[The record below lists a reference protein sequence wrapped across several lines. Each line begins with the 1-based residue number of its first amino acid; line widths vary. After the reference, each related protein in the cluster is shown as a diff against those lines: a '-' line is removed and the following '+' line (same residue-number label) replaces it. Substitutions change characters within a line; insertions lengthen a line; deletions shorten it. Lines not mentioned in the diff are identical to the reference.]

1 MNLKKLVLP
10 KGNNDYMKSEQ
21 PHVLFLFS
29 DTGGGHRSAAE
40 AIIEAINLDFPDRI
54 STEMVDFFKEYAPPP
69 FDLVPELYPP
79 MAKVP
84 DVWEFGYK
92 LSNGPQRIRIFNN
105 LMWPY
110 IRRAALRL
118 INEHP
123 CDLLV
128 TVHPVPVIP
137 IIRALR
143 SGSPPFITV
152 VTDMVSTHAW
162 WYNRRSDLVLVPT
175 EIACQQG
182 VAYGLRP
189 DQIRVTGLPV
199 AQRFCLPVGD
209 RLPIRTRL
217 GWPQNLPVILLI
229 GGGDGMGPVA
239 KVARAISDAHLNAAL
254 VIVTGRNHKVK
265 AQLEAEDW
273 SLPTFIYGFTHEMPN
288 FMCSADILLT
298 KAGPGT
304 ISEGFISGLP
314 MILYS
319 RMPGQEDGNVS
330 YVVNQGAGVWAPEP
344 NRIIEILRD
353 WLDHPD
359 EREKIAANSRRL
371 ARPDAS
377 HLIAHA
383 IADQLGVMEG
393 IIQRIP
399 ENEK

>member
-1 MNLKKLVLP
+1 MTH
-10 KGNNDYMKSEQ
+10 SEIKP

-40 AIIEAINLDFPDRI
+40 AIIEAINLDFRNRI
-54 STEMVDFFKEYAPPP
+54 STEMVDFFKAYAPPP
-69 FDLVPELYPP
+69 FDLASDLYPP
-79 MAKVP
+79 MARVP
-84 DVWEFGYK
+84 DVWKFGYK
-92 LSNGPQRIRIFNN
+92 LSDDPQRTRIFYNV
-105 LMWPY
+105 MWPY
-110 IRRAALRL
+110 IRRATYRL
-118 INEHP
+118 LNDHP
-123 CDLLV
+123 HNLLV
-128 TVHPVPVIP
+128 TVHPVPVFP
-137 IIRALR
+137 VSRAMK
-143 SGSPPFITV
+143 SGVPPFFTV
-152 VTDMVSTHAW
+152 VTDMVSTHTW
-162 WYNRRSDLVLVPT
+162 WFNQRSDLIFVPT
-175 EIACQQG
+175 EIARQRG
-182 VAYGLRP
+182 LAYGLKP
-189 DQIRVTGLPV
+189 DQIRVVGLPV
-199 AQRFCLPVGD
+199 AQRFCMPSESSQFFRD
-209 RLPIRTRL
+209 KM
-217 GWPQNLPVILLI
+217 GWPQELPVILLS
-229 GGGDGMGPVA
+229 GGGDGMGPLA
-239 KVARAISDAHLNAAL
+239 KTAQAISDAHLNAAL

-344 NRIIEILRD
+344 NRIIEILRN

>member
-1 MNLKKLVLP
+1 MTH
-10 KGNNDYMKSEQ
+10 SEIKP

-40 AIIEAINLDFPDRI
+40 AIIEAINLDFRNRI
-54 STEMVDFFKEYAPPP
+54 STEMVDFFKAYAPPP
-69 FDLVPELYPP
+69 FDLASDLYPP
-79 MAKVP
+79 MARVP
-84 DVWEFGYK
+84 DVWKFGYK
-92 LSNGPQRIRIFNN
+92 LSDDPQRTRIFYNV
-105 LMWPY
+105 MWPY
-110 IRRAALRL
+110 IRRATYRL
-118 INEHP
+118 LNDHP
-123 CDLLV
+123 HNLLV
-128 TVHPVPVIP
+128 TVHPVPVFP
-137 IIRALR
+137 VSRAMK
-143 SGSPPFITV
+143 SGVPPFFTV
-152 VTDMVSTHAW
+152 VTDMVSTHTW
-162 WYNRRSDLVLVPT
+162 WFNQRSDLIFVPT
-175 EIACQQG
+175 EIARQRG
-182 VAYGLRP
+182 LVYGLKP
-189 DQIRVTGLPV
+189 DQIRVVGLPV
-199 AQRFCLPVGD
+199 AQRFCQPLESSQSFRG
-209 RLPIRTRL
+209 RM
-217 GWPQNLPVILLI
+217 GWPQELPVILLS
-229 GGGDGMGPVA
+229 GGGDGMGPLA
-239 KVARAISDAHLNAAL
+239 KTAQAISDAHLNAAL
-254 VIVTGRNHKVK
+254 VIVTGRNHKLK

-288 FMCSADILLT
+288 FMRSADILLT

-304 ISEGFISGLP
+304 ISEAFISGLP

>member
-1 MNLKKLVLP
+1 MTHTDP
-10 KGNNDYMKSEQ
+10 EQ

-54 STEMVDFFKEYAPPP
+54 STEMIDFFKEYAPPP
-69 FDLVPELYPP
+69 FDLALELYPP

-92 LSNGPQRIRIFNN
+92 LSNGPRRTRLFYNV
-105 LMWPY
+105 MWPY
-110 IRRAALRL
+110 IRHATFKL

-128 TVHPVPVIP
+128 TVHPIPVVPVS
-137 IIRALR
+137 RALR
-143 SGSPPFITV
+143 SGSLTFITV

-175 EIACQQG
+175 EIARQCG
-182 VAYGLRP
+182 LAYGLHP
-189 DQIRVTGLPV
+189 DQIRVVGLPV
-199 AQRFCLPVGD
+199 ARRFCLPEGD
-209 RLPIRTRL
+209 RRLIRTRL
-217 GWPQNLPVILLI
+217 GWPQDLPVILLI
-229 GGGDGMGPVA
+229 GGGDGMGPLG
-239 KVARAISDAHLNAAL
+239 KVARAISDSNINAAL
-254 VIVTGRNHKVK
+254 IVVTGRNQKLK

-273 SLPTFIYGFTHEMPN
+273 SMPTFIYGFVGEMPD
-288 FMCSADILLT
+288 FMHCADILLT

-304 ISEGFISGLP
+304 ISEAFIAGLP

-330 YVVNQGAGVWAPEP
+330 YVVTESAGVWAPEP
-344 NRIIEILRD
+344 THIIEVLRN

-359 EREKIAANSRRL
+359 EREKVAVNCRRL
-371 ARPDAS
+371 AKPNAS
-377 HLIAHA
+377 HLVAHT
-383 IADQLGVMEG
+383 IADQLGVIEG
-393 IIQRIP
+393 ISKRMP
-399 ENEK
+399 KYENKQISA